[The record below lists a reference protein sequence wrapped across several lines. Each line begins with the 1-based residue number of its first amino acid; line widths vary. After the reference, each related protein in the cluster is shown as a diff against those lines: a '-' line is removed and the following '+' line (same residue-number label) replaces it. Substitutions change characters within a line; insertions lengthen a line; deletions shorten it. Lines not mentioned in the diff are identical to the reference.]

1 MITYNNTKT
10 LPDLIERTRK
20 EFENRVFYRFEK
32 DDTIFEKGYGTYAG
46 DVFAVAGYIKE
57 QNEKYGHDTHA
68 AILGRTSYEY
78 LTVLMGVP
86 CAGGVAIPM
95 DIQMSIDN
103 LVDSLKRADTD
114 ILFIDIEFG
123 SYLDI
128 LKEKCPFI
136 KRYIALQ
143 SVKNMRCVP
152 MIHRVYRG
160 AHIDWKIKS
169 DKCALIIY
177 TSGTTGVSKGVMLSH
192 GNLIDNLFSSDDQ
205 REVCLNVLPIHHIFC
220 ISGDLLMVLRY
231 GSTLCQC
238 EDTSKLIYYLQLFE
252 PTVMRAVPMMAK
264 VLINRFKIMQQQ
276 NPDKDYLEIR
286 KMVFGGRLNRIV
298 SGGGYLSPDLSE
310 ELLKAG
316 INVAQGYGMSEC
328 SPKITAPDYERRDK
342 LASVGHPVT
351 GAIIRIVDG
360 EIQIKSPSV
369 MLGYYNEPE
378 LTAEAITEDGYL
390 RTGDTGYIDDEDFLF
405 LNGRIKNLIVL
416 SNGENVSPEYIE
428 NKFDP
433 ERLISD
439 IVVYGDGDK
448 LVAQVYPNYEYAQ
461 LNGIV
466 DIQAELDRIMAE
478 HNEEL
483 TTYQKIT
490 KMIIR
495 NKPFVKTASKK
506 IIRSRVEE
514 ELKEQEQLKTKLK
527 PPVTDM
533 QKLLFNLL
541 ARQLGTMEFSIDDDF
556 YEIGLDSMGSTMF
569 LSDLAENTDKKIS
582 LSELMD
588 HSTIIALEE
597 FFENQDKKST
607 VDLSPREVYP
617 LTSMQ
622 MYFAYVIPGNTT
634 GNLPFS
640 FRMSKDTD
648 FDRLKNAVYKVLDAH
663 PTLKALVKPTETGY
677 FGVYRMDD
685 RVIDIP
691 IEQIKDADAQEIIQN
706 SIVGFNFRNDPSIVH
721 IKFLESESH
730 KYIFFDV
737 AHFMGDGMTMNIIM
751 EDLKK
756 AYDGEPFEGEKDY
769 TGFEYMLETCA
780 GMKDGSRLADL
791 SYVDSLMK
799 GLRMSRSLINTDVEG
814 ADLTKGDNASI
825 KRRFE
830 NLGRKDVVNYG
841 REHGVSENAYFI
853 TAFNYMVSLFSG
865 EDDVFCTSIHSGRTD
880 SRYSRIAC
888 ALFLTYFSRYTV
900 KPHET
905 MEELIRKTGK
915 QILQTMKTKIPMSR
929 ASEMFFQF
937 QGDILDVEMPGEG
950 TERVHVQL
958 DSLPFHLM
966 VMYDDRGYYV
976 ELRYWKNRFSTQMA
990 EIFIE
995 CFEYIL
1001 KAMLE
1006 ETSVRKLKYHLPKEV
1021 YPKGLYVDAGVLHE
1035 AAGRTIISGVE
1046 PDEPIRLYVLDET
1059 YNKKPYGAWGSLY
1072 IMNYEPDEYV
1082 ESQQYPYGPGMVYNT
1097 GLIAR
1102 VLPDNTVD
1110 FLHTKGRKVL
1120 FEGSSGRKYTDLAK
1134 AEEALMAQDGI
1145 KSAKCYMSYDMDGS
1159 VFVLRADVETE
1170 GDVDVEALKEKIK
1183 ETYGDDLTP
1192 KYIDVV

>member
-433 ERLISD
+433 ERLIAD

-597 FFENQDKKST
+597 FFENQDKKNT

-1059 YNKKPYGAWGSLY
+1059 YNKKPYGAWGPLY

-1134 AEEALMAQDGI
+1134 AEEAIMAQEGI

>member
-46 DVFAVAGYIKE
+46 DVFAVAGYIRE

-86 CAGGVAIPM
+86 CAGGVAIPL
-95 DIQMSIDN
+95 DVQMSIDN
-103 LVDSLKRADTD
+103 LVDSLKRSDTD

-143 SVKNMRCVP
+143 SIKNMRCVP

-160 AHIDWKIKS
+160 SHIDWRVNK
-169 DKCALIIY
+169 DKCALIIF

-192 GNLIDNLFSSDDQ
+192 ANLIDNLFSSDDQ

-238 EDTSKLIYYLQLFE
+238 EDTAKLLYYLQLFE

-264 VLINRFKIMQQQ
+264 VLVNRVRIMQQQ
-276 NPDKDYLEIR
+276 NPDDDINEI
-286 KMVFGGRLNRIV
+286 KTKVFGGRLNRIV
-298 SGGGYLSPDLSE
+298 SGGGYLSPELSE
-310 ELLKAG
+310 QLLKVG

-328 SPKITAPDYERRDK
+328 SPKISAPDYERRDK

-369 MLGYYNEPE
+369 MLGYYNDPK
-378 LTAEAITEDGYL
+378 LTGETITEDGFL
-390 RTGDTGYIDDEDFLF
+390 RTGDTGYIDDEDFLY
-405 LNGRIKNLIVL
+405 LNGRIKNLIIL

-428 NKFDP
+428 TKFDG
-433 ERLISD
+433 ERIISD

-448 LVAQVYPNYEYAQ
+448 IVAQVYPNYEYAQ
-461 LNGIV
+461 LQGIT

-478 HNEEL
+478 HNKEL

-490 KMIIR
+490 KMILR
-495 NKPFVKTASKK
+495 NRPFVKTASKK
-506 IIRSRVEE
+506 IIRSKVVEE
-514 ELKEQEQLKTKLK
+514 LNEQEQLKKKLK
-527 PPVTDM
+527 APQTDL
-533 QKLLFNLL
+533 QKLLFDLL

-556 YEIGLDSMGSTMF
+556 YEIGLDSMGSTLF
-569 LSDLAENTDKKIS
+569 LSDIAENTDKKIS

-588 HSTIIALEE
+588 HSSIIALEE
-597 FFENQDKKST
+597 FFNNQDKKPA
-607 VDLSPREVYP
+607 VDLSVREVYP

-640 FRMSKDTD
+640 FRMSKDVD

-685 RVIDIP
+685 RVVDIP
-691 IEQIKDADAQEIIQN
+691 VEQIKEVDALSIIQN
-706 SIVGFNFRNDPSIVH
+706 SIVGFNFRNDPSLVH

-780 GMKDGSRLADL
+780 AMKDGSRAHDL
-791 SYVDSLMK
+791 SYVDGLMK
-799 GLRMSRSLINTDVEG
+799 GIKMSRSILNTNPPD

-830 NLGRKDVVNYG
+830 SLGRKDVINYG
-841 REHGVSENAYFI
+841 REHGVSENAYFVA
-853 TAFNYMVSLFSG
+853 AFNYCVSLFSG

-900 KPHET
+900 TPHET

-915 QILQTMKTKIPMSR
+915 QILQTMKTKTPMSR

-937 QGDILDVEMPGEG
+937 QGDILDVKMPGED

-976 ELRYWKNRFSTQMA
+976 ELRYWKNRFSPEIA
-990 EIFIE
+990 EIFVL
-995 CFEYIL
+995 CFESVL
-1001 KAMLE
+1001 KAMID
-1006 ETSVRKLKYHLPKEV
+1006 ETSVRKLKYHLPNEV
-1021 YPKGLYVDAGVLHE
+1021 YPKGLYVKAGALHK

-1046 PDEPIRLYVLDET
+1046 DDEPIRLYVLDDI
-1059 YNKKPYGAWGSLY
+1059 YKKKPYGAWGPLY
-1072 IMNYEPDEYV
+1072 IMNYEPDEYT
-1082 ESQQYPYGPGMVYNT
+1082 ESQQYPYGPGMIYNT

-1110 FLHTKGRKVL
+1110 FLHTSGRRVL
-1120 FEGSSGRKYTDLAK
+1120 SEGSKGRKYTDLLAAEAALVSFDGIEKAFCFMVYDVEENIFVLK
-1134 AEEALMAQDGI
+1134 AEVKA
-1145 KSAKCYMSYDMDGS
+1145 S
-1159 VFVLRADVETE
+1159 
-1170 GDVDVEALKEKIK
+1170 GDVDTEELKEKIK
-1183 ETYGDDLTP
+1183 EKYGEDLTP
-1192 KYIDVV
+1192 KYIDVL

>member
-369 MLGYYNEPE
+369 MLGYYNDPE

-433 ERLISD
+433 DRLIAD

-691 IEQIKDADAQEIIQN
+691 IEQIKEADAQEIIQN

-1006 ETSVRKLKYHLPKEV
+1006 ETSVRMLKYHLPKEV

-1035 AAGRTIISGVE
+1035 AAGCTIISGVE

-1059 YNKKPYGAWGSLY
+1059 YNKKPYGAWGPLY

>member
-10 LPDLIERTRK
+10 LPDLIERIRK
-20 EFENRVFYRFEK
+20 EFENRVFYRFER

-46 DVFAVAGYIKE
+46 DVFAVAGYIRE
-57 QNEKYGHDTHA
+57 QNTKYGHDTHA
-68 AILGRTSYEY
+68 ALLGRTSYEY

-95 DIQMSIDN
+95 DIQMGIDA

-128 LKEKCPFI
+128 LKERCPFI
-136 KRYIALQ
+136 KRYIAMQ

-160 AHIDWKIKS
+160 TQIDWRIKS

-264 VLINRFKIMQQQ
+264 VLINRLKIMQQQ
-276 NPDKDYLEIR
+276 EPDEDFSVIKA
-286 KMVFGGRLNRIV
+286 KVFGGRLNRIV

-310 ELLKAG
+310 QLLKAG

-328 SPKITAPDYERRDK
+328 SPKITSPDYERRDK
-342 LASVGHPVT
+342 LSSVGHPVT

-378 LTAEAITEDGYL
+378 LTAEAITEDGFL
-390 RTGDTGYIDDEDFLF
+390 RTGDTGYLDDEDFLF
-405 LNGRIKNLIVL
+405 LNGRIKNLIIL

-433 ERLISD
+433 ERLIAD
-439 IVVYGDGDK
+439 IMVYGDGDK

-461 LNGIV
+461 LSGIV

-495 NKPFVKTASKK
+495 NKPFAKTASKK
-506 IIRSRVEE
+506 IIRSKVEE
-514 ELKEQEQLKTKLK
+514 ELMAQEQLKKTLK
-527 PPVTDM
+527 APSTDL

-541 ARQLGTMEFSIDDDF
+541 ARQLGTMEFSVDDDF

-569 LSDLAENTDKKIS
+569 LSDIAENINKKIS

-588 HSTIIALEE
+588 HPSIIALEE
-597 FFENQDKKST
+597 FFEKQDEKPS
-607 VDLSPREVYP
+607 VDLSVREVYP

-640 FRMSKDTD
+640 FRMSKDID
-648 FDRLKNAVYKVLDAH
+648 FDRLKKAVYKVLDAH

-685 RVIDIP
+685 RVVDIP
-691 IEQIKDADAQEIIQN
+691 LQQIKEENAQEEIQN
-706 SIVGFNFRNDPSIVH
+706 SIVGFNFRNDPSLVH

-756 AYDGEPFEGEKDY
+756 AYDDEPFEGEKDY

-780 GMKDGSRLADL
+780 GMQDGTRAKDVA
-791 SYVDSLMK
+791 YVDSLMK
-799 GLRMSRSLINTDVEG
+799 GLRMNRSILNTEAPG
-814 ADLTKGDNASI
+814 ADLTKGDNAVI
-825 KRRFE
+825 KRRLE
-830 NLGRKDVVNYG
+830 SLGRKDVINYG

-865 EDDVFCTSIHSGRTD
+865 ENDVFSTSIHSGRTD

-900 KPHET
+900 TPHET
-905 MEELIRKTGK
+905 MEQLIRKTGK
-915 QILQTMKTKIPMSR
+915 QILQTMKTKTPMSR

-937 QGDILDVEMPGEG
+937 QGDILDVQMPGEG

-976 ELRYWKNRFSTQMA
+976 ELRYWKNRFAPEVM
-990 EIFIE
+990 EIFLL
-995 CFEYIL
+995 CFESIL
-1001 KAMLE
+1001 KAMTE
-1006 ETSVRKLKYHLPKEV
+1006 ETSVRMLKYHLPKEV
-1021 YPKGLYVDAGVLHE
+1021 YPRGLYVNAADLHE

-1046 PDEPIRLYVLDET
+1046 PDEPIRLYVLDES
-1059 YNKKPYGAWGSLY
+1059 YHKKPYGAWGSLY
-1072 IMNYEPDEYV
+1072 IMNYEPDEFV

-1110 FLHTKGRKVL
+1110 FLHMHGRRVL
-1120 FEGSSGRKYTDLAK
+1120 FEGHKGRKYTDLA
-1134 AEEALMAQDGI
+1134 AVEEALLSFDQI
-1145 KSAKCYMSYDMDGS
+1145 NSAKAFMAYDPENS
-1159 VFVLRADVETE
+1159 IFVLRAEVDAEE
-1170 GDVDVEALKEKIK
+1170 GFDAEALKEEMK
-1183 ETYGDDLTP
+1183 EKYGEDLTP
-1192 KYIDVV
+1192 AYIDVL

>member
-103 LVDSLKRADTD
+103 LVDSLKRADAD

-433 ERLISD
+433 DRLIAD

-597 FFENQDKKST
+597 FFENQDKKNT

-648 FDRLKNAVYKVLDAH
+648 FDRLKDAVYKVLDAH

-976 ELRYWKNRFSTQMA
+976 ELRYWKNRFSTEMA
-990 EIFIE
+990 EIFVE

-1059 YNKKPYGAWGSLY
+1059 YNKKPYGAWGPLY